1 LSAIHENFT
10 LFKVLGQSFYTWV
23 WSLLQLYL
31 SSFFFLSKG
40 AEWWAQQLGQS
51 IPLFSWVPFV
61 NGKKISDMLFLQFF
75 LQRYFLDFILKFVF

>member
-1 LSAIHENFT
+1 MKTSPYLKCLDNLSI
-10 LFKVLGQSFYTWV
+10 LGFGLYFNSIF
-23 WSLLQLYL
+23 LL
-31 SSFFFLSKG
+31 FFFLSKG